1 AVATYDHPFSTTDKD
16 AFTSNMLLLGKVK
29 GGVVTYA
36 YPADI
41 KRNVFAQRKQ

>member
-1 AVATYDHPFSTTDKD
+1 
-16 AFTSNMLLLGKVK
+16 MVK